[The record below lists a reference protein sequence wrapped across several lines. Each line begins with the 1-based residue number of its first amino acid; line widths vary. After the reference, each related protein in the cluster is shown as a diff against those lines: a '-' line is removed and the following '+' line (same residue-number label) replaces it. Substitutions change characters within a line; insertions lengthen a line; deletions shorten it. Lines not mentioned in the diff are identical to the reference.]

1 MNDAGTKKTLSH
13 TDSEASL
20 PKRADQKRTDNAMR
34 IIQEAQQTI
43 LHASDMLDARN
54 ELGTLNLDYAEAD
67 NKMLDQAKRLKKRF
81 G

>member
-1 MNDAGTKKTLSH
+1 MSGAGTKKTISH

-20 PKRADQKRTDNAMR
+20 PKSTEQKRTDNAMR
-34 IIQEAQQTI
+34 IIQEEQQTI
-43 LHASDMLDARN
+43 LRATDMLDARR

-67 NKMLDQAKRLKKRF
+67 KRMLAQAKRLKKRF

>member
-1 MNDAGTKKTLSH
+1 MSGDGTKKTLSH

-20 PKRADQKRTDNAMR
+20 PKSAEQKRTDNAMR

-43 LHASDMLDARN
+43 LHASDMLDARS

-67 NKMLDQAKRLKKRF
+67 NKMLDQAKRIKKRF